1 MFEALRNG
9 WKNIA
14 ERSVATFVQV
24 VLAGVLV
31 VPAEEWTA
39 DLWRSAAVAGVAAVL
54 SVFKNV
60 AVEYSAVREESPVSK
75 DF

>member
-1 MFEALRNG
+1 MLEALRRG

-14 ERSVATFVQV
+14 ERSAATFVQV

-31 VPAEEWTA
+31 VPADEWTA

-54 SVFKNV
+54 SIVKNV
-60 AVEYSAVREESPVSK
+60 AVEYAYVK
-75 DF
+75 DDAEDI